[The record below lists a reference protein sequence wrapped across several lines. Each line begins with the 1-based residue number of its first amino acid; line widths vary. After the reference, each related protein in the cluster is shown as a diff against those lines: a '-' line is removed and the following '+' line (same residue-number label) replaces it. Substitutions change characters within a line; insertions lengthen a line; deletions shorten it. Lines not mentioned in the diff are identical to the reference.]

1 MRRFRITPSIGIPVI
16 ACNVTGVLC
25 GKHDVLKCLSRSI
38 TDRSKILMAS
48 FCEKDIP
55 EIIENISVN
64 SSKKKRV
71 NRIRSGISDFLQ
83 SVCDDLAEL
92 YPNIYSDSDLVL
104 RLFKRLLT
112 KTSETADPES
122 RQ

>member
-1 MRRFRITPSIGIPVI
+1 
-16 ACNVTGVLC
+16 
-25 GKHDVLKCLSRSI
+25 
-38 TDRSKILMAS
+38 MAS

-92 YPNIYSDSDLVL
+92 YPNMYSDSDLVL

-112 KTSETADPES
+112 KTAETADPES

>member
-1 MRRFRITPSIGIPVI
+1 MVI
-16 ACNVTGVLC
+16 HDCIN
-25 GKHDVLKCLSRSI
+25 HDVLKCVSRSI

-55 EIIENISVN
+55 EIIQNISVN
-64 SSKKKRV
+64 TGKKKRV
-71 NRIRSGISDFLQ
+71 NRIRSGISDFLE

-92 YPNIYSDSDLVL
+92 YPNIYNDSDLVL

-112 KTSETADPES
+112 KSAETADAKS
-122 RQ
+122 TQ